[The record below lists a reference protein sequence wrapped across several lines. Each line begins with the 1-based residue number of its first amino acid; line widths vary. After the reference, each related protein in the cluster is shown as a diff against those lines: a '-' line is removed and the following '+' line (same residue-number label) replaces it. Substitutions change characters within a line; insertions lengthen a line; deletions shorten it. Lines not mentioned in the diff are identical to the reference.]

1 ETVLSQHDSGE
12 KRGQTHQ
19 KKYAS
24 HRPGAQA
31 GFEFCF
37 SVMSLWIDSFLAHP
51 LAKTFFQVLE
61 RLIQG
66 AVFVFSFPYHP
77 THVYRSDER
86 REWAIIIMPEFD
98 PADGVYEM
106 GDVWVKSLK

>member
-1 ETVLSQHDSGE
+1 MTAAESG
-12 KRGQTHQ
+12 KRLCKSGSIS
-19 KKYAS
+19 A
-24 HRPGAQA
+24 
-31 GFEFCF
+31 
-37 SVMSLWIDSFLAHP
+37 MSLSINSFLAHP

-61 RLIQG
+61 CLIQG

-86 REWAIIIMPEFD
+86 RERAIIIMPEFD

-106 GDVWVKSLK
+106 GDVWVKTLKGR